1 MNNTFLSRRAMLS
14 NMTVSMF
21 AALKA
26 EPAQAAPPK
35 PWVDL
40 QGHRGAAGLLPEN
53 TIPSF
58 AKAVEIGVHT
68 LELDVVMTKDD
79 VMVISSNIKS
89 AHYDQTHATDQG
101 FPNKWQSSN

>member
-26 EPAQAAPPK
+26 EPTHAAQAR

-40 QGHRGAAGLLPEN
+40 QGHRGAPGLLPEN

-79 VMVISSNIKS
+79 VLVISHDPDLNPEIS
-89 AHYDQTHATDQG
+89 
-101 FPNKWQSSN
+101 